1 MSISAKNKWA
11 NVFTILVVFFTAFQ
25 GVIPTMPISNATALT
40 IISAVTMFMVTG
52 LTTWK
57 QFLSNEIDN
66 AAMKPTLVL
75 ALVATFGALNDMF
88 TIVDIGAV
96 ASQWLR
102 FVITLITMFLNVV
115 SKMLYPTNNTNS
127 TI

>member
-1 MSISAKNKWA
+1 MTISAKNKWA

-25 GVIPTMPISNATALT
+25 GVIPTMPISNATTIT
-40 IISAVTMFMVTG
+40 IISAVTMFMVSG

-57 QFLSNEIDN
+57 QFLSNEIHN

-96 ASQWLR
+96 ANQWLR